1 MKYINKK
8 LTIEKINLQKIANKF
23 GTPFYSYSYSK
34 LKENINF
41 LKIWANEEIY
51 LSRISFFILYVIF
64 SGLSFPLLP
73 SILTIAAGALFGIVE
88 GVIIVSFASTIG
100 ACICFLLSRYLLKDF
115 INIKFE
121 KTKLLIDNKF
131 SKNGIYYLLSLR
143 LIPTISFVLINLI
156 MGVLPISLYR
166 FYYISQIGML
176 PATVIYVNAGS
187 EISKVNTIN
196 DVMSFSLILSLLLLA
211 TLPFLTKLTINYF
224 IKLKNL

>member
-1 MKYINKK
+1 MRKPALLIFILICTFLISYIY
-8 LTIEKINLQKIANKF
+8 LQEIFNLD
-23 GTPFYSYSYSK
+23 K
-34 LKENINF
+34 LKDNINF

-131 SKNGIYYLLSLR
+131 RKNGIYYLLSLR

-156 MGVLPISLYR
+156 MGVLPISLFR
-166 FYYISQIGML
+166 FYYISQLGML
-176 PATVIYVNAGS
+176 PATAIYVNAGL
-187 EISKVNTIN
+187 EISKVDNIN
-196 DVMSFSLILSLLLLA
+196 DIMSFTLILSLILVA
-211 TLPFLTKLTINYF
+211 TLPLL
-224 IKLKNL
+224 IKLILNYVTNLKNV

>member
-1 MKYINKK
+1 MKRPTLLILILISTFLLSYIY
-8 LTIEKINLQKIANKF
+8 LQEIFNLD
-23 GTPFYSYSYSK
+23 K

-41 LKIWANEEIY
+41 LKIWANKEIY
-51 LSRISFFILYVIF
+51 VSRISFFILYIIF

-100 ACICFLLSRYLLKDF
+100 ACICFLLSRHLLKDF

-131 SKNGIYYLLSLR
+131 SKNGVYYLLSLR

-187 EISKVNTIN
+187 EISKVSNIN
-196 DVMSFSLILSLLLLA
+196 DVLSFSLIVSLLLLA
-211 TLPFLTKLTINYF
+211 TLPLLTKFTINYF
-224 IKLKNL
+224 IKLKNP

>member
-1 MKYINKK
+1 MKRPTLLIFILISTFLLSYIY
-8 LTIEKINLQKIANKF
+8 LQEIFNLD
-23 GTPFYSYSYSK
+23 K
-34 LKENINF
+34 LKANINF

-51 LSRISFFILYVIF
+51 VSRISFFILYVIF

-187 EISKVNTIN
+187 EISKVSNIN
-196 DVMSFSLILSLLLLA
+196 DVMSFSLIVSLLLLA
-211 TLPFLTKLTINYF
+211 TLPLLMKFTINYF

>member
-1 MKYINKK
+1 MKRPTLLIFILLSTFLLSYTYLQEIFNLDK
-8 LTIEKINLQKIANKF
+8 LKDNINL
-23 GTPFYSYSYSK
+23 
-34 LKENINF
+34 

-211 TLPFLTKLTINYF
+211 TLPLLMKFTINYF

>member
-1 MKYINKK
+1 MKRPTLLILILISTFLLSYIY
-8 LTIEKINLQKIANKF
+8 LQEIFNLD
-23 GTPFYSYSYSK
+23 K

-41 LKIWANEEIY
+41 LKIWVNEEIY
-51 LSRISFFILYVIF
+51 VSRISFFILYIIF

-211 TLPFLTKLTINYF
+211 TLPLLMKFTINYF

>member
-1 MKYINKK
+1 MKRPTLLIFILLSTFLLSYTYLQEIF
-8 LTIEKINLQKIANKF
+8 NLD
-23 GTPFYSYSYSK
+23 K
-34 LKENINF
+34 LKDNINF

-211 TLPFLTKLTINYF
+211 TLPLLMKFTINYF
-224 IKLKNL
+224 IKLQNL